1 LGRVTGRSI
10 NGSANAATWSYDAMS
25 RVTSI
30 ANVLG
35 TFTPTYVDQG
45 AGGGDKGTTRLAS
58 VAYPNGQVTN
68 YSYYST
74 TYDERLQEISNLNPS
89 GANLSQFNYSYDSKG
104 QILSW
109 ERQAGS
115 NPATTYTN
123 AYDPAGQLRSAVLA
137 NSSTTLNQFYYNYD
151 ATGNRTSEQIG
162 ANVTQATPNNVNQ
175 ISSLSS
181 GGPTRFQG
189 AISQPG
195 TVTVNGHAA
204 FQSTS
209 TNFIA
214 NPVLSGGTNTVAVV
228 ATNGNGAAQT
238 NNYQVVIP
246 STATITPTYDFDG
259 NMTNN
264 GNGQQYVWDA
274 ENRLICIKY
283 TGGATSNFT
292 YDAMG
297 QRVGI
302 VEKNSSGTVTSTKNI
317 IWADGQMTEVRDA
330 TGTNVTNRFYPQGEQ
345 ISGTNYYYTRDH
357 LGSVREM
364 TDSTGTV
371 QAQYDYDPYGN
382 ATLVAGTNLADFQ
395 YAGMYAHQTS
405 GLSLTLFRAYDPNTG
420 RWLSRDPLGEGWDA
434 TLYSYVG
441 NDPVGAID
449 PLGLWEVQ
457 VTADLGVGVSINFG
471 SNGGVSNF
479 GITAGVGAGAS
490 ASFTP
495 FNTSQFN
502 SNSISVV
509 SSASIGIGGLST
521 RVNSSAGYSFGDCNG
536 NNSGLKLSVGGQI
549 GSNSIAG
556 PGRIAG
562 SVSVNPSTGQV
573 STSSSGLISQGAS
586 AILGVNTNYS
596 W

>member
-1 LGRVTGRSI
+1 V
-10 NGSANAATWSYDAMS
+10 S
-25 RVTSI
+25 RVDP
-30 ANVLG
+30 NL
-35 TFTPTYVDQG
+35 
-45 AGGGDKGTTRLAS
+45 
-58 VAYPNGQVTN
+58 VAN

-395 YAGMYAHQTS
+395 YAGMYAHQPS

-420 RWLSRDPLGEGWDA
+420 RWLSRDQLTNAEFRQGPN
-434 TLYSYVG
+434 LYSYVL
-441 NDPVGAID
+441 NNPINFLDPQGHELIGAAVGAVIGAAIGGYTGGI
-449 PLGLWEVQ
+449 PGALGGLVGGAVAGLTFNPALGL
-457 VTADLGVGVSINFG
+457 AASA
-471 SNGGVSNF
+471 
-479 GITAGVGAGAS
+479 GIESVVGAEVAAGA
-490 ASFTP
+490 
-495 FNTSQFN
+495 
-502 SNSISVV
+502 
-509 SSASIGIGGLST
+509 LSGA
-521 RVNSSAGYSFGDCNG
+521 AGAAAGD
-536 NNSGLKLSVGGQI
+536 
-549 GSNSIAG
+549 IAK
-556 PGRIAG
+556 
-562 SVSVNPSTGQV
+562 
-573 STSSSGLISQGAS
+573 QGAS
-586 AILGVNTNYS
+586 GCPNGFSGKEVAFSALGGLIGGGIAGKVAAGAAGATVSPEEEELQNQVASAVFGVVGDTAGAIGTALANGDLS
-596 W
+596 F